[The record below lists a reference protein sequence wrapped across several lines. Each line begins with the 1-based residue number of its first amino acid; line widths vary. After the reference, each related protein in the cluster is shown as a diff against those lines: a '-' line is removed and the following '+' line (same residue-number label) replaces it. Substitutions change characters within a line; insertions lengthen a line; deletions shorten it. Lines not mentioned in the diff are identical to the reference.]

1 MASFKLEM
9 NLFVI
14 LTSFLMCNPL
24 LVHSGRVKRVVL
36 TNEEQ
41 LQNDLVSM
49 PLDYGMDEEVEN
61 IEKEAS
67 GEEKDENN
75 EKTEKEQI
83 QVIQKSHNKITKVT
97 NFYSIK
103 NVQKL

>member
-14 LTSFLMCNPL
+14 LISFLMCNSL

-97 NFYSIK
+97 NFNSMK